1 MKQQED
7 LLFWLWLSEALGAE
21 NSDFRRIIE
30 AYESP
35 YEVYEVDADELER
48 RADLKEKTILSLSD
62 KSLQRASEILDACQ
76 RQGIGVMPYDSALY
90 PQSLREIKNPPVL
103 LYYVGTVPR
112 FQELLCVGLVGTRR
126 MSEYGMEMAY
136 RISYELASGNA
147 VTVSGLAEGIDGV
160 CAAATMRAG
169 GTTVAVLGCGL
180 DRAYPAHHGKLMN
193 EVAVRG
199 LLLSEYPPGTKPL
212 YYHFPSRNRIISGLS
227 HAVVVVE
234 AGLGS
239 GSLITAKDAVMQGKD
254 VFAVPSNVGGKG
266 AEGVNGL
273 LRDGAFFAAG
283 AEDIARK
290 YEYLFPSTFRIDLMK
305 RGAARSAPDTKYLR
319 EIGVWKGSGEADA
332 NEEKSAERDP
342 KPVSVTH
349 ASRSK
354 TKSEPSASRSKEPNR
369 RSDQNEKGKAISD
382 ALLQSLTPVQLD
394 VLKAIPDDQTVSAD
408 ALVKLEHPYGEI
420 LTALTMLEIMGLL
433 EKLPGAVYRKA

>member
-1 MKQQED
+1 MKQEN

-21 NSDFRRIIE
+21 NSDFRRIID

-35 YEVYEVDADELER
+35 YEVYEAESDELER
-48 RADLKEKTILSLSD
+48 RADLKEKTLQALSD
-62 KSLQRASEILDACQ
+62 KSLQRASEILDLCQ
-76 RQGIGVMPYDSALY
+76 RQGIGIMAYDSALY
-90 PQSLREIKNPPVL
+90 PQALREIKNPPAV
-103 LYYVGTVPR
+103 LYYVGTVPK
-112 FQELLCVGLVGTRR
+112 FQDLFCVGLVGTRR

-136 RISYELASGNA
+136 KISYELACGNA

-160 CAAATMRAG
+160 CAAATVRAG
-169 GTTVAVLGCGL
+169 GITVAVLGCGL

-193 EVAVRG
+193 LVATNG

-254 VFAVPSNVGGKG
+254 VFAVPSKVGGNG
-266 AEGVNGL
+266 SEGVNGL
-273 LRDGAFFAAG
+273 LRDGAFFATCT
-283 AEDIARK
+283 EDIAKR
-290 YEYLFPSTFRIDLMK
+290 YAYLFPSTFRADRIK
-305 RGAARSAPDTKYLR
+305 RGAKNSTPDMGYLR
-319 EIGVWKGSGEADA
+319 DIGVWNGSVQGKKTDSEASAEISAEVEEPKQTVVKKYDSASTKPKETKPRSGEL
-332 NEEKSAERDP
+332 EESGKV
-342 KPVSVTH
+342 VS
-349 ASRSK
+349 
-354 TKSEPSASRSKEPNR
+354 E
-369 RSDQNEKGKAISD
+369 

-433 EKLPGAVYRKA
+433 EKLPGALYRKA